1 MDEPTT
7 SGPVKQNDILNATD
21 LRSEYYVKF
30 INRKVEKFKQIVEN
44 ANITKCLHRLVIF
57 ETMTFLQQLSILE
70 FTCRFLLTEDAT
82 SGEVFFS
89 FDLSQEV
96 LQAIR
101 LHLPNKIRFYYVVDS
116 DITGGRKLTPV
127 QRRQLH
133 RLHNELVMVMTFI
146 KNVRDPTKRLM
157 IFLSQ
162 MED

>member
-44 ANITKCLHRLVIF
+44 VNITKCLHRLVIF
-57 ETMTFLQQLSILE
+57 ETMTFLQQLSVLE
-70 FTCRFLLTEDAT
+70 FTCRFLLTEDAA
-82 SGEVFFS
+82 SGELLFS

-96 LQAIR
+96 LQAIG

-116 DITGGRKLTPV
+116 DITGGRKLTSV
-127 QRRQLH
+127 QRRHLH